1 LTHTTNG
8 GHKNR
13 RRINRRKEDEM
24 RKLALFAAL
33 AALAIAV
40 PLSFGSS
47 HREAPLTSIDPTG
60 DDTDTYAFTAQ
71 DAPRS
76 LTIVGNWVPF
86 EDPAGGP
93 NFYKFDDNARYYLN
107 IDNTGDGVADV
118 RYLFDFETEVRNPN
132 SFLYTNGQP
141 VESVDSKNRNVIQTY
156 SVTRIAEGDSQ
167 VIAQNVPT
175 PPSNVGPKTI
185 PDYEAAQAGAIKNL
199 RGGGKVFAGQREDPF
214 FAALGRI
221 FDTVNLTGAGLGNQG
236 GGVDDLAGYA
246 VQSVVLQVP
255 ESDVTRDGKSVADD
269 QAANAVVGVWASTE
283 RQSISVTG
291 SGTGPFTQISR
302 LGNPLVNEVIIPL
315 GQKDRFNRTQP
326 KDDATNY
333 GKFVLEPELAA
344 VLNKL
349 FPGQV
354 NAPEKNRTDIV
365 QAVLQGVPGLNAF
378 PGAAAE
384 NATDTLKLNLGTP
397 PTASPKRLG
406 VLAGDNAGYP
416 NGRRLTD
423 DVVDIDL
430 QVVAG
435 ALKGNMVPLG
445 DGVNQNDVQFL
456 SEFPYVAPSKPG
468 ANPDAA
474 YGSQLKAIA
483 NADGTS
489 TPPSFSAAGGS
500 GGGGGDDG
508 GPSALIW
515 VLIGAGVVALAGLG
529 YRVTRGKSKRVA
541 TT

>member
-1 LTHTTNG
+1 
-8 GHKNR
+8 
-13 RRINRRKEDEM
+13 
-24 RKLALFAAL
+24 
-33 AALAIAV
+33 
-40 PLSFGSS
+40 
-47 HREAPLTSIDPTG
+47 
-60 DDTDTYAFTAQ
+60 
-71 DAPRS
+71 
-76 LTIVGNWVPF
+76 
-86 EDPAGGP
+86 
-93 NFYKFDDNARYYLN
+93 
-107 IDNTGDGVADV
+107 
-118 RYLFDFETEVRNPN
+118 
-132 SFLYTNGQP
+132 
-141 VESVDSKNRNVIQTY
+141 VDSNNLNVVQSY
-156 SVTRIAEGDSQ
+156 SVTRIADGRSR
-167 VIAQNVPT
+167 VIARNVPT

-185 PDYEAAQAGAIKNL
+185 PDYEAVQAGAVENL
-199 RGGGKVFAGQREDPF
+199 PGGGKVFAGQREDPF

-221 FDTVNLTGAGLGNQG
+221 FDTVNLTGAGLGDQG

-246 VQSVVLQVP
+246 VQSIVLQVP
-255 ESDVTRDGKSVADD
+255 ESDVTRDGKRVADD
-269 QAANAVVGVWASTE
+269 KAANAVVGVWASTE

-333 GKFVLEPELAA
+333 GKYVLEPELAA

-397 PTASPKRLG
+397 PTASPERLG

-456 SEFPYVAPSKPG
+456 SEFPYVAPPKPG
-468 ANPDAA
+468 ANPDAG
-474 YGSQLKAIA
+474 YGSQLKAID
-483 NADGTS
+483 NGNGTS
-489 TPPSFSAAGGS
+489 TPPSFSATGGS
-500 GGGGGDDG
+500 GGGNGG
-508 GPSALIW
+508 GPDAIVW
-515 VLIGAGVVALAGLG
+515 VLVGAGVLVLAGLG
-529 YRVTRGKSKRVA
+529 YRVARRGKGKGIA
-541 TT
+541 TA

>member
-1 LTHTTNG
+1 
-8 GHKNR
+8 
-13 RRINRRKEDEM
+13 M
-24 RKLALFAAL
+24 RKLALIAAL
-33 AALAIAV
+33 VALAIAV
-40 PLSFGSS
+40 PLGFGSS

-71 DAPRS
+71 DAPGA

-93 NFYKFDDNARYYLN
+93 NFYKFDDNAHYYLN
-107 IDNTGDGVADV
+107 IDNTGDGKADV
-118 RYLFDFETEVRNPN
+118 RYLFDFKTKTRNPN

-141 VESVDSKNRNVIQTY
+141 VDSVNSPNRNVVQTY
-156 SVTRIAEGDSQ
+156 SVTRITDGHSK
-167 VIAQNVPT
+167 VIARKVPT

-185 PDYEAAQAGAIKNL
+185 PNYDQVQAGAIKGL
-199 RGGGKVFAGQREDPF
+199 PGGGKVFAGQREDPF
-214 FAALGRI
+214 YASLGRI

-246 VQSVVLQVP
+246 VQSIVLQVP
-255 ESDVTRDGKSVADD
+255 ESNVTRDGKSVSSDM
-269 QAANAVVGVWASTE
+269 AANAVVGVWASTE
-283 RQSISVTG
+283 RQSISVKGHGHG
-291 SGTGPFTQISR
+291 SFRQISR

-326 KDDATNY
+326 KDDAKNY
-333 GKFVLEPELAA
+333 GKYVLTPELAA

-349 FPGQV
+349 FPGLV

-365 QAVLQGVPGLNAF
+365 QAVLQGIPGLNAF
-378 PGAAAE
+378 PGAAGK
-384 NATDTLKLNLGTP
+384 NATDTLKINLGTP
-397 PTASPKRLG
+397 PTASPNRLG
-406 VLAGDNAGYP
+406 ALAGDNAGYP

-435 ALKGNMVPLG
+435 ALATPPNNVPLG

-456 SEFPYVAPSKPG
+456 SSFPYVAPPKPG
-468 ANPDAA
+468 ANPDAGF
-474 YGSQLKAIA
+474 GSQLKAID
-483 NADGTS
+483 NGNGTS
-489 TPPSFSAAGGS
+489 TPPSFSATGGS
-500 GGGGGDDG
+500 GGGGGGG
-508 GPSALIW
+508 GPDALVW
-515 VLIGAGVVALAGLG
+515 VLIGAGVLALAGLG
-529 YRVTRGKSKRVA
+529 RSVARGGKSKGVA

>member
-1 LTHTTNG
+1 MPTTSG

-13 RRINRRKEDEM
+13 RRINRRKEDKM
-24 RKLALFAAL
+24 RKLALFGAL

-93 NFYKFDDNARYYLN
+93 NFYKFDDNAHYYLN

-118 RYLFDFETEVRNPN
+118 RYLFDFDTEVRNPN

-141 VESVDSKNRNVIQTY
+141 VDSVDSKNRNVVQTY

-167 VIAQNVPT
+167 VIARNVPT

-199 RGGGKVFAGQREDPF
+199 PGGGKVFAGQREDPF

-246 VQSVVLQVP
+246 VQSIVLQVP

-269 QAANAVVGVWASTE
+269 KAANAVVGVWASTE

-315 GQKDRFNRTQP
+315 GQKDRFNRTEP

-333 GKFVLEPELAA
+333 GKYVLEPELAA

-397 PTASPKRLG
+397 PTGSPKRLG

-456 SEFPYVAPSKPG
+456 SQFPYVAPSKPG

-474 YGSQLKAIA
+474 FGSQLKAIA
-483 NADGTS
+483 NADGTD
-489 TPPSFSAAGGS
+489 TPASYSATGGS
-500 GGGGGDDG
+500 DGGGNNG
-508 GPSALIW
+508 GPDAIVW
-515 VLIGAGVVALAGLG
+515 VLIGAGVLALAGLG
-529 YRVTRGKSKRVA
+529 YRATRGRGKGRGIA

>member
-1 LTHTTNG
+1 
-8 GHKNR
+8 
-13 RRINRRKEDEM
+13 
-24 RKLALFAAL
+24 
-33 AALAIAV
+33 V

-71 DAPRS
+71 DAPGA

-93 NFYKFDDNARYYLN
+93 NFYKFDDNAHYYLN

-118 RYLFDFETEVRNPN
+118 RYLFDFDTEVRNPN

-141 VESVDSKNRNVIQTY
+141 VDSVDSKNRNVVQTY
-156 SVTRIAEGDSQ
+156 SVSRVANGHSQ
-167 VIAQNVPT
+167 VIARNVPT

-185 PDYEAAQAGAIKNL
+185 PDYQAAQAGAIENL
-199 RGGGKVFAGQREDPF
+199 PGGGKVFAGQREDPF
-214 FAALGRI
+214 FASLGRI

-246 VQSVVLQVP
+246 VQSIVLQVP
-255 ESDVTRDGKSVADD
+255 ERDVTRDGKSVADAKD
-269 QAANAVVGVWASTE
+269 SNAVVGVWASTE

-326 KDDATNY
+326 KDDASNY
-333 GKFVLEPELAA
+333 GQFVLQPELAA

-349 FPGQV
+349 FGV

-365 QAVLQGVPGLNAF
+365 QAVLQGLPGLNAF
-378 PGAAAE
+378 PGAAGQ
-384 NATDTLKLNLGTP
+384 NATDTLKINLGTP
-397 PTASPKRLG
+397 PTASPNRLG
-406 VLAGDNAGYP
+406 ALAGDTAGYP

-435 ALKGNMVPLG
+435 ALAMPANKVPLG
-445 DGVNQNDVQFL
+445 DGVNQNDVQSL
-456 SEFPYVAPSKPG
+456 SQFPYVAPPKPG
-468 ANPDAA
+468 ANPNAGF
-474 YGSQLKAIA
+474 GSQLKAID
-483 NADGTS
+483 NGNGTS
-489 TPPSFSAAGGS
+489 TPPSFSATGGSGS
-500 GGGGGDDG
+500 GGGGGG
-508 GPSALIW
+508 GPDGIVW
-515 VLIGAGVVALAGLG
+515 VLIGAGVLALVGLG
-529 YRVTRGKSKRVA
+529 YRVAHRGKGKGVA
-541 TT
+541 AA